1 MINNFNYNKEY
12 NDFWSRDERWGTDS
26 FEDVNSIVNE
36 IIKTCGTGSILDV
49 GCGMGA
55 VVKEFCKRGIE
66 AYGVDVASKPIE
78 YNNKEVPDHFFNN
91 SILELPFKDNNFNTV
106 ITTDCLEHI
115 RTEDIDKAIKELFR
129 VTKRNFYVRLSMRED
144 CDSRWH
150 LTIKDREWWEKRF
163 LDAGFK
169 KHPLYAEISG
179 FGDTSY
185 TESQFVALYIK
196 DKKLEDM
203 KYKILKTFGV
213 KSDIFM
219 IKSLTM
225 IEYIQNG
232 DNIGIFSKNDYVYK
246 YIIENTCKV
255 NSIKCIKNLS
265 KINGN
270 IDFLLIDGS
279 EVKNNIDFDTLIP
292 GCRVLF
298 NFDNKLYLDR
308 DIFINKGLFIERVWR
323 LNDFNS
329 KYWKVLKEFLLIENN
344 NENIKIDMVLG
355 MKDPLGKGYEYYEET
370 AWGTYGIN
378 HHFVDFKN
386 NYINPY
392 IWKVVLSSPHRDVKT
407 NIEFCQRILNTY
419 PKDSADYGGAIC
431 YLSYRILDLKDKWNI
446 ESIKEHIS
454 LAKQYLDIQ
463 SDNTHVYRWK
473 ISLSY
478 VIAQLYLKI
487 GDKIKAKEYLLKCT
501 EYNPNVFSPTI
512 ATKMMLSYEQ
522 LCLIDCDNNKLYW
535 EKALSLLEKLFKN
548 INWTDVYGDKNIPV
562 PFGFSEMGE
571 IFKII
576 TRIAWRIYY
585 KGKVYPIYLKNH
597 ADNSRDIKDFNLRNK
612 CIELERALLEKEEA
626 KVKLEQML
634 SEAVQE
640 KERQIN
646 EYEKSLS
653 WKITS
658 PLRKIK
664 NLFR

>member
-1 MINNFNYNKEY
+1 MEY
-12 NDFWSRDERWGTDS
+12 R
-26 FEDVNSIVNE
+26 
-36 IIKTCGTGSILDV
+36 
-49 GCGMGA
+49 
-55 VVKEFCKRGIE
+55 
-66 AYGVDVASKPIE
+66 
-78 YNNKEVPDHFFNN
+78 
-91 SILELPFKDNNFNTV
+91 
-106 ITTDCLEHI
+106 
-115 RTEDIDKAIKELFR
+115 
-129 VTKRNFYVRLSMRED
+129 
-144 CDSRWH
+144 
-150 LTIKDREWWEKRF
+150 
-163 LDAGFK
+163 
-169 KHPLYAEISG
+169 
-179 FGDTSY
+179 
-185 TESQFVALYIK
+185 
-196 DKKLEDM
+196 
-203 KYKILKTFGV
+203 
-213 KSDIFM
+213 
-219 IKSLTM
+219 
-225 IEYIQNG
+225 
-232 DNIGIFSKNDYVYK
+232 
-246 YIIENTCKV
+246 
-255 NSIKCIKNLS
+255 
-265 KINGN
+265 
-270 IDFLLIDGS
+270 
-279 EVKNNIDFDTLIP
+279 
-292 GCRVLF
+292 
-298 NFDNKLYLDR
+298 
-308 DIFINKGLFIERVWR
+308 
-323 LNDFNS
+323 
-329 KYWKVLKEFLLIENN
+329 
-344 NENIKIDMVLG
+344 
-355 MKDPLGKGYEYYEET
+355 
-370 AWGTYGIN
+370 
-378 HHFVDFKN
+378 
-386 NYINPY
+386 
-392 IWKVVLSSPHRDVKT
+392 
-407 NIEFCQRILNTY
+407 
-419 PKDSADYGGAIC
+419 
-431 YLSYRILDLKDKWNI
+431 
-446 ESIKEHIS
+446 KEHIS